1 MSYTSFE
8 AQFRRR
14 DILLT
19 LAQSGDYTC
28 NSALLRT
35 MLRGRG
41 YSVSTDQL
49 QADIAWLVEQNLV
62 KSRDL
67 GGLALV
73 TALARGV
80 DVATGDAIVPGIAR
94 LEPES

>member
-14 DILLT
+14 DILVT

-28 NSALLRT
+28 NASLLRT
-35 MLRGRG
+35 MLRERG
-41 YSVSTDQL
+41 YSVSSDQL
-49 QADIAWLVEQNLV
+49 QNDIAWLVEQGLART
-62 KSRDL
+62 RDV
-67 GGLALV
+67 GGLVLV
-73 TALARGV
+73 TAVTRGV

>member
-1 MSYTSFE
+1 MSYGSFE

-14 DILLT
+14 DILIT

-28 NSALLRT
+28 NASLLRT

-49 QADIAWLVEQNLV
+49 QSDIAWLVEQSLA
-62 KSRDL
+62 KSRDV

-73 TALARGV
+73 TAVARGV
-80 DVATGDAIVPGIAR
+80 DVATGDAIVPGVAR
-94 LEPES
+94 LEPEN